1 MRTGISFTVSSS
13 DRKQLEAL
21 VSSGNSL
28 QKHVW
33 RARIVLL
40 SADGVGTQGIMD
52 TTGKSKT
59 TVWRWQARYAEA
71 GVAGLLC
78 DATRPPG
85 KMPTPQ
91 GRIDEVIRKTQESPP
106 HEATHWTARA
116 MAKTMG
122 LGVVT
127 VQRIWK
133 AHGLSPHRWRQFK
146 LSNDPA
152 FAEKLR
158 DVVGLY
164 VSPPAHVLPGRRCT
178 ASLRGPWCSA
188 STKSRKFKRLTELSP
203 DYL

>member
-1 MRTGISFTVSSS
+1 
-13 DRKQLEAL
+13 
-21 VSSGNSL
+21 
-28 QKHVW
+28 
-33 RARIVLL
+33 
-40 SADGVGTQGIMD
+40 
-52 TTGKSKT
+52 
-59 TVWRWQARYAEA
+59 
-71 GVAGLLC
+71 
-78 DATRPPG
+78 
-85 KMPTPQ
+85 MPTPQ

-146 LSNDPA
+146 LSTDPA

-164 VSPPAHVLPGRRCT
+164 VSPPAYAVVLSVEGMSRSMLKSATGGAADFRITRHLPPGQRRLRVWSD
-178 ASLRGPWCSA
+178 ASPV
-188 STKSRKFKRLTELSP
+188 P
-203 DYL
+203 P